1 MAAPLNVTQTS
12 VEVRTTGITHS
23 LYIEEWPVGEYVGI
37 CDECSDTDWEE
48 DGYVTR
54 GQYHGPTEAD
64 VRDAFLDNHN

>member
-1 MAAPLNVTQTS
+1 M
-12 VEVRTTGITHS
+12 
-23 LYIEEWPVGEYVGI
+23 GEYVGI